1 MDIQILD
8 PGSWIHQYCAVYWSW
23 QASLLSSS
31 SIQFSFLAEGAW
43 GEGQRVVDAQL
54 LCRPTRDKLDPCCY
68 FCVQC
73 KVIETRSLWPRQ
85 SQALCDAALRYLKIY
100 SRNISNILVLTKLQ
114 SASVLRNIDLRAGC
128 MLETLPPSILFFSG
142 HKCCRHVR
150 DKQKHRPSCSVW
162 VL

>member
-1 MDIQILD
+1 MLVLRLSWCLTHLNDMDIQILD

-114 SASVLRNIDLRAGC
+114 SASVLAKYRLEGRMYVGNIAPLNP
-128 MLETLPPSILFFSG
+128 LLF
-142 HKCCRHVR
+142 
-150 DKQKHRPSCSVW
+150 RP
-162 VL
+162 